1 MEISTKGIDVLKAW
15 SKDDRCFATE
25 RSRELLYLNIG
36 ATFSGVYVEDDR
48 MLGLVG
54 ATITS
59 DHELKIELEKKLDN
73 SCTLFITIVLEDEYD
88 ILQFIYNDLLH
99 FNNLCELVVEE

>member
-25 RSRELLYLNIG
+25 RSKGLLYLNIG
-36 ATFSGVYVEDDR
+36 ASFSGVYVEDDR

-59 DHELKIELEKKLDN
+59 NLELKMEFETKLN
-73 SCTLFITIVLEDEYD
+73 NGCTLFITVVLEDESD
-88 ILQFIYNDLLH
+88 ILRFIYHDLLH
-99 FNNLCELVVEE
+99 FDDLCELVVKE

>member
-25 RSRELLYLNIG
+25 RSKELMCLNIG
-36 ATFSGVYVEDDR
+36 AAFTGVYVEDNR

-54 ATITS
+54 ATIS
-59 DHELKIELEKKLDN
+59 SNLELKMEFETKLN
-73 SCTLFITIVLEDEYD
+73 NGCTLFITVVLEDESD
-88 ILQFIYNDLLH
+88 ILRFIYHDLLH
-99 FNNLCELVVEE
+99 FDDLCELVVEE